1 MGLRS
6 DWESLAPEILALV
19 LQRVLEAGCGQRG
32 EGRRIVAVAGVCR
45 SWRQVVLQQQQ
56 EAPASAPVMQ
66 QKSVTCYRSSTS
78 SSSSSSSSLIRF
90 PASIRRQAATD
101 WPLQCVLK
109 KKGNSFFFFQSLQSL
124 LDHDAGAVGGQE
136 EYFLLAARKRYMPS
150 CSSFEISTDTKS
162 LVQKGTTRAAAAS
175 GCSSVQASVKSN
187 FSRSEFV
194 VLLHNNNEAADPA
207 REKSPLRVKYSEEI
221 VGGARQRKLSCGL
234 KSPATSS
241 SSSGTASTTKSR
253 SSKSRIS
260 RTTAMT
266 SQGAPSLPCN
276 APVTSSATR
285 TVRSFL
291 TAPWSCFL
299 NTRSRQV
306 SRSRVHSATDL
317 EAHDEKQ
324 LLVSEHHAAAEEADQ
339 DWEAAPAAA
348 GRLSLKSKAPEWNQE
363 RRCWSLD
370 FKGRATMASIHN
382 FQLLVSSSDSA
393 TSSNSAAANPDHQR
407 VVLQMGKVGKGIY
420 LVDVFSP
427 LSALDAF
434 SICLTSFATNVGL
447 EP

>member
-1 MGLRS
+1 M
-6 DWESLAPEILALV
+6 
-19 LQRVLEAGCGQRG
+19 
-32 EGRRIVAVAGVCR
+32 AVAGVCR
-45 SWRQVVLQQQQ
+45 SWRQVVLQQQQQ

-66 QKSVTCYRSSTS
+66 QKSVTCYRSSST
-78 SSSSSSSSLIRF
+78 SSSSLIRF

-101 WPLQCVLK
+101 CPLQCVLK
-109 KKGNSFFFFQSLQSL
+109 KKGNSFFFFQSVQ
-124 LDHDAGAVGGQE
+124 DDDAGAVDGQE

-221 VGGARQRKLSCGL
+221 VDGARQRKLSCGL
-234 KSPATSS
+234 KSPATSSS

-276 APVTSSATR
+276 AAVTSSATR

-306 SRSRVHSATDL
+306 SRSRVHSAADL
-317 EAHDEKQ
+317 ETHDEKQ
-324 LLVSEHHAAAEEADQ
+324 LLVSEHHAAAEKADQ
-339 DWEAAPAAA
+339 DWEAAPAPA

-363 RRCWSLD
+363 RGCWSLD

-382 FQLLVSSSDSA
+382 FQLLVSSSDSV

-407 VVLQMGKVGKGIY
+407 VVLQMGKVGKGTY

>member
-1 MGLRS
+1 MELRS

-45 SWRQVVLQQQQ
+45 SWRQVVLQQQ
-56 EAPASAPVMQ
+56 ETPASASVVQ
-66 QKSVTCYRSSTS
+66 QKSVTCCRSST
-78 SSSSSSSSLIRF
+78 SSSSSLIRF

-101 WPLQCVLK
+101 CPLQCVLK

-124 LDHDAGAVGGQE
+124 QDHDAGAVDGQE

-150 CSSFEISTDTKS
+150 CSSFEISTDTES

-260 RTTAMT
+260 STTAMT
-266 SQGAPSLPCN
+266 SQGAPSFPCN
-276 APVTSSATR
+276 AAVTSSATR

-339 DWEAAPAAA
+339 DWEAAPAPA

-363 RRCWSLD
+363 RGCWSLD

-382 FQLLVSSSDSA
+382 FQLLVSSSDSV

-407 VVLQMGKVGKGIY
+407 VVLQMGKVGKGTY

>member
-1 MGLRS
+1 
-6 DWESLAPEILALV
+6 
-19 LQRVLEAGCGQRG
+19 
-32 EGRRIVAVAGVCR
+32 
-45 SWRQVVLQQQQ
+45 
-56 EAPASAPVMQ
+56 
-66 QKSVTCYRSSTS
+66 
-78 SSSSSSSSLIRF
+78 
-90 PASIRRQAATD
+90 
-101 WPLQCVLK
+101 
-109 KKGNSFFFFQSLQSL
+109 
-124 LDHDAGAVGGQE
+124 
-136 EYFLLAARKRYMPS
+136 MPS
-150 CSSFEISTDTKS
+150 CSSFEISTDTKG
-162 LVQKGTTRAAAAS
+162 LAQKGSTTRAAAAS

-194 VLLHNNNEAADPA
+194 VLLHNNNEVADPA

-276 APVTSSATR
+276 AAVTSSATR

-339 DWEAAPAAA
+339 DWEAAPAPA

-363 RRCWSLD
+363 RGCWSLD

-382 FQLLVSSSDSA
+382 FQLLVSSSDSV